1 MPSLGF
7 QPWKAD
13 ILEANESNQ
22 TMRPLRKGGKQI
34 QVGDKLYLFRNFRT
48 KRVKYLKVKNCLYDK
63 RGKPYVICKSVE
75 KILIRESYVFTN
87 AKLIF
92 INDIY
97 MDNRLY
103 NRFAKEDGFNNA
115 ISMIDFFEKQ
125 YGLPFE
131 GVLIK
136 W

>member
-7 QPWKAD
+7 QSWKAD
-13 ILEANESNQ
+13 IVEADESNQ

-48 KRVKYLKVKNCLYDK
+48 KRVKHLKVKNCLYDK
-63 RGKPYVICKSVE
+63 RGKPYVICKSVDSVCFGYKHNFGLYLSINQKSLGAYRRLRIANE
-75 KILIRESYVFTN
+75 DGFTN
-87 AKLIF
+87 APEMF
-92 INDIY
+92 H
-97 MDNRLY
+97 
-103 NRFAKEDGFNNA
+103 
-115 ISMIDFFEKQ
+115 FFDKQ
-125 YGLPFE
+125 YGLPFK